1 MRPISAQG
9 MTISTAITLYHEKP
23 VLQNSRT
30 SPKLKKTWKTAKPLI
45 VSDVFWIQVATYAP
59 TTTDAPVRRS
69 ASSAAANVVT

>member
-30 SPKLKKTWKTAKPLI
+30 SPKLKKTWKTAKAADRLGCI
-45 VSDVFWIQVATYAP
+45 LDSGGDVRAH
-59 TTTDAPVRRS
+59 DHRR
-69 ASSAAANVVT
+69 TREEERE

>member
-45 VSDVFWIQVATYAP
+45 VSDVFWI
-59 TTTDAPVRRS
+59 
-69 ASSAAANVVT
+69 